1 MSEGHS
7 MEMDPANQLA
17 AVPQSDALID
27 GFTVPE
33 VVHCMCPKGS
43 ADLSCCIAL
52 SLSPH
57 KVMFS

>member
-7 MEMDPANQLA
+7 MEVDGSAQLE

-33 VVHCMCPKGS
+33 VHLHCSVHTEGALEWEACFIHGIMC
-43 ADLSCCIAL
+43 D
-52 SLSPH
+52 
-57 KVMFS
+57 

>member
-43 ADLSCCIAL
+43 ADLSC
-52 SLSPH
+52 S
-57 KVMFS
+57 